1 MTDDAAF
8 LPEDAVRIFGRPQPP
23 VPPLA
28 LRAGP
33 LTALLDGPDLRH
45 VRLGG
50 VELVQR
56 VYIAVRDAPWNTIPA
71 DYSEWQREVEAD
83 RFSIRFR
90 AHHQHDDIDFEW
102 VGRIQGTPDGRVTYE
117 MDGVCHGR
125 FAYSKIGVNVH
136 HDLPGSV
143 GRPYRARHADRTW
156 TGRLPAAIEPQRI
169 VDGTLTGVFDPY
181 EELAIEVVPGLEA
194 VIGLEG
200 DLLELQDHRN
210 WTDANLKSYGTPLAL
225 GFPFDSRDGQRIHQ
239 VLTIA
244 FRGTPVERGAPHP
257 AIRVGPAT
265 GARMPAIGLGMASDG
280 RPLTASEAQLIRA
293 LAPDHLRAD
302 LVLRADAW
310 RSELDRAIEDA
321 VAVESALE
329 LAIHVPTP
337 DDDAVVTAAA
347 LADRLATA
355 GIPVARVLVYPLAD
369 GFSALASTTPLDRIR
384 LVRDALSPVIGPDV
398 VVAGGTDQSFA
409 DINRAR
415 PASGAMAGWCWAIS
429 PTVHAADDASIIEN
443 LVGQSEVVRFAR
455 EISGPSSIHIS
466 PVTLATRNGPYPG
479 APPASGDL
487 PAAVDA
493 RQLSLLGAAWTAAS
507 IGELARSGA
516 TSVTYYETAGWRGV
530 IERADG
536 NPMPDRFP
544 SRPGQAFPLYHPLAD
559 ALEVRDAAVCE
570 LVPSDP
576 LQVGGFAVETEDGVV
591 VMVSNLTPGPL
602 SLAVTG
608 LPTTAV
614 IIRILDARSVG
625 RATDDPIAW
634 RGAGG
639 QRMPVVDGTVRLEL
653 GPYGVARLR
662 AVP

>member
-1 MTDDAAF
+1 MSDIDFSPDDAI
-8 LPEDAVRIFGRPQPP
+8 RIFGRAEPP

-28 LRAGP
+28 VRAGP

-71 DYSEWQREVEAD
+71 DYSGWQREVEAD

-90 AHHQHDDIDFEW
+90 ARHRHEDIDLEW
-102 VGRIQGTPDGRVTYE
+102 VGRIQGTPDGRITYE

-136 HDLPGSV
+136 HDLPGSI
-143 GRPYRARHADRTW
+143 GRPYRAQQADRTW
-156 TGRLPAAIEPQRI
+156 TGRLPVAIEPQRI

-181 EELAIEVVPGLEA
+181 EELAIEVDDGLEA
-194 VIGLEG
+194 VVGLEG

-225 GFPFDSRDGQRIHQ
+225 GFPFESSDGQRIKQ
-239 VLTIA
+239 VLTIG
-244 FRGTPVERGAPHP
+244 FRGTPVERAAPDPTIQVGAL
-257 AIRVGPAT
+257 T
-265 GARMPAIGLGMASDG
+265 GLHMPSIGLGMASDG
-280 RPLTASEAQLIRA
+280 GPLAGAEVDLIRT
-293 LAPDHLRAD
+293 LAPDHLRVDIA
-302 LVLRADAW
+302 LRRDAW
-310 RSELDRAIEDA
+310 HGDIERAIGDA
-321 VAVESALE
+321 AAVGSSLE

-337 DDDAVVTAAA
+337 DDDAIAAGAELAARLAAA
-347 LADRLATA
+347 GVL
-355 GIPVARVLVYPLAD
+355 VARVLVYPLAD
-369 GFSALASTTPLDRIR
+369 GFSALASTTPLDRIQ
-384 LVRDALSPVIGPDV
+384 LVHEALGPVIGPDV
-398 VVAGGTDQSFA
+398 VFAGGTDQSFA

-443 LVGQSEVVRFAR
+443 LAGQSEVVRFAR

-479 APPASGDL
+479 GPPAPGDL
-487 PAAVDA
+487 PPAVDP
-493 RQLSLLGAAWTAAS
+493 RQLSLLGSAWTAAS

-536 NPMPDRFP
+536 SPMPDRFP
-544 SRPGQAFPLYHPLAD
+544 SRPGQPFPLYHALAD
-559 ALEVRDAAVCE
+559 ALEVRDAAVRE

-576 LQVGGFAVETEDGVV
+576 QQLGGFAVETRDGVV
-591 VMVSNLTPGPL
+591 VVVSNLTSGPL
-602 SLAVTG
+602 AFDVSGLTAGAVTCRV
-608 LPTTAV
+608 LD
-614 IIRILDARSVG
+614 IRSAE

-634 RGAGG
+634 RRSSGPPLA
-639 QRMPVVDGTVRLEL
+639 VVDGVVHIGLE
-653 GPYGVARLR
+653 PYGMARLA